1 MSKHTQPKKPNPSPQ
16 TIPIPTIPTLPT
28 TLPTTLKQKAL
39 SVLLSYLGEIE
50 TGNNTGPVVDWAM
63 HPWSAVKPDST
74 GWAAWC
80 AAAVCTSYVEA
91 GSLQIKKLGTTAVS
105 TLFRRLEINRQ
116 IYYTPPGQQQPEP
129 GDLVFFRSSV
139 GSLYH
144 VGLVESYHYYSDRK
158 THELITIEGNSNNQ
172 VERTTY
178 YYNEALHRVKP
189 WYGFGWIKD

>member
-16 TIPIPTIPTLPT
+16 TIPVPTLP
-28 TLPTTLKQKAL
+28 TLPTTLKQQAL
-39 SVLLSYLGEIE
+39 SVLLSHLGEQE

-63 HPWSAVKPDST
+63 HPWSTVKPDST

-144 VGLVESYHYYSDRK
+144 VGLVESYHYDSDRK

-178 YYNEALHRVKP
+178 YILL
-189 WYGFGWIKD
+189 